1 MQQSITQKTKTIHL
15 LVRMYKYRGRPVCR
29 DSLSACNAQAC
40 GTGRHVRIVFG
51 EVIECHAE
59 K

>member
-1 MQQSITQKTKTIHL
+1 
-15 LVRMYKYRGRPVCR
+15 MYKYRGRPVCR